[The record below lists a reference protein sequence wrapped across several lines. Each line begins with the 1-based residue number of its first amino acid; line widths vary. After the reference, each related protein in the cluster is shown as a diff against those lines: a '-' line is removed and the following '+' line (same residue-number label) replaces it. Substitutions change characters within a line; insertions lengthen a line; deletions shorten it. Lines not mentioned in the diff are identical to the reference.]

1 LKLSPDLE
9 EGHFIARLNR
19 FAALVEVAGREEM
32 VHVANSGRLGELFEP
47 GRRLLL
53 APAPGKH
60 RKTRYDLAL
69 VDLGHTLVSADAR
82 LPNALV
88 AEALQAREL
97 EPYADYPEL
106 RREVTCGESRLDLML
121 EGPPGKCYLETKS
134 VTLVVEDGV
143 ALFPDAPTT
152 RGVKHLHTLAQ
163 VAAEGHRAG
172 AIFVVQRSDATSLKP
187 HDTSDPEF
195 GKALREASAA
205 GVDILAC
212 NCTVTPEE
220 IRLADPIPVIL

>member
-1 LKLSPDLE
+1 MKLNPDLE
-9 EGHFIARLNR
+9 EGRFISRLNR
-19 FAALVEVAGREEM
+19 FAALVEVAGREEV
-32 VHVANSGRLGELFEP
+32 VHVANSGRLRELFEP

-53 APAPGKH
+53 APASGEH

-88 AEALQAREL
+88 AEALRVRAL
-97 EPYADYPEL
+97 EPYSHYPEV
-106 RREVTCGESRLDLML
+106 RREVTFGESRLDLML

-134 VTLVVEDGV
+134 VTLVEDDGM

-163 VAAEGHRAG
+163 AAAQGHRAG
-172 AIFVVQRSDATSLKP
+172 ALFVIQRSDANSLAP

-195 GKALREASAA
+195 GRALREAHSA
-205 GVDILAC
+205 GVDILAY
-212 NCTVTPEE
+212 NCTVTPRE
-220 IRLADPIPVIL
+220 IRLAHPVPVVL